1 MPDHYVKVLHLLRD
15 NPNATKPQ
23 MVKELHVGKSTID
36 KAMEHLKN
44 KGLIERV
51 GSNKFGYWK
60 AKDESFG
67 NWMGKNEYHHRIV
80 ALERIPIV
88 DRIYKC
94 IWIPWCSNEGVPFYP
109 LHRKSYRPI
118 KNQLHSFDRIWDV
131 FLGVTRTCGGDSSH
145 HDCRWGRPWNGRVQS
160 ARYLGEERKSMILA
174 DEKRKGY

>member
-1 MPDHYVKVLHLLRD
+1 MPDHYVKVLHLIRD

-67 NWMGKNEYHHRIV
+67 NWMGKTNTIIGSRPWSEFLSSI
-80 ALERIPIV
+80 EFI
-88 DRIYKC
+88 KC
-94 IWIPWCSNEGVPFYP
+94 IWTPWCSNEGVPFYP

-118 KNQLHSFDRIWDV
+118 KNKLHSFDRIWDV

>member
-1 MPDHYVKVLHLLRD
+1 MPDHYVKVLHLLRE

-67 NWMGKNEYHHRIV
+67 NWMGKTKTIIGSWPLSEFLSSIEFINAYGLHGVLMKGFLFTRCTV
-80 ALERIPIV
+80 SPTGLSKTNFIPLTAF
-88 DRIYKC
+88 
-94 IWIPWCSNEGVPFYP
+94 G
-109 LHRKSYRPI
+109 
-118 KNQLHSFDRIWDV
+118 
-131 FLGVTRTCGGDSSH
+131 TCF
-145 HDCRWGRPWNGRVQS
+145 
-160 ARYLGEERKSMILA
+160 
-174 DEKRKGY
+174 

>member
-36 KAMEHLKN
+36 RAMEHLKN
-44 KGLIERV
+44 KGLIERM

-67 NWMGKNEYHHRIV
+67 NWMGKNEYHHRFV
-80 ALERIPIV
+80 AFERIPIV

-94 IWIPWCSNEGVPFYP
+94 IWTPWCSNEGVPFYP

-118 KNQLHSFDRIWDV
+118 KNQLLSFDHIWDV

-145 HDCRWGRPWNGRVQS
+145 HDCRWGRPRNGRVQS

>member
-1 MPDHYVKVLHLLRD
+1 MIKKETPDHYVKVLHLLRD

-80 ALERIPIV
+80 AFERIPIV
-88 DRIYKC
+88 DRIYKMHMD
-94 IWIPWCSNEGVPFYP
+94 PM
-109 LHRKSYRPI
+109 
-118 KNQLHSFDRIWDV
+118 V
-131 FLGVTRTCGGDSSH
+131 F
-145 HDCRWGRPWNGRVQS
+145 
-160 ARYLGEERKSMILA
+160 
-174 DEKRKGY
+174 